1 MITERTF
8 DFKEEA
14 FFIIFKGLSIV
25 TNCNR
30 PESVPLTENVLKPLA
45 KSISVSLGLSA
56 ATPATDAAVH
66 KNIFASGVTTLI
78 ISNEEINGIMKIV
91 KLLEESGLL
100 IKGVTE
106 AIKNKAKEKKRGF
119 LRILLGTLEAS
130 LLRNILTGKWT
141 IKAGHDF

>member
-8 DFKEEA
+8 DVKEKP
-14 FFIIFKGLSIV
+14 FFISLKGLSIV
-25 TNCNR
+25 TNCHR
-30 PESVPLTENVLKPLA
+30 PESVPLTENVLTPLA

-106 AIKNKAKEKKRGF
+106 AIKNKAKEKRKR
-119 LRILLGTLEAS
+119 LS
-130 LLRNILTGKWT
+130 PNI
-141 IKAGHDF
+141 IRHFRS

>member
-78 ISNEEINGIMKIV
+78 ISNEKINDIMKIV

-106 AIKNKAKEKKRGF
+106 AIKNKAKEKRKR
-119 LRILLGTLEAS
+119 LS
-130 LLRNILTGKWT
+130 PNI
-141 IKAGHDF
+141 IRHFRS

>member
-8 DFKEEA
+8 DVKEKP
-14 FFIIFKGLSIV
+14 FFIIFKGLPIV
-25 TNCNR
+25 TNCHR
-30 PESVPLTENVLKPLA
+30 PESVPLTENVLTPLA

-106 AIKNKAKEKKRGF
+106 AIKNKAKEKRKR
-119 LRILLGTLEAS
+119 LS
-130 LLRNILTGKWT
+130 PNI
-141 IKAGHDF
+141 IRHFRS

>member
-8 DFKEEA
+8 DVKEKP

-25 TNCNR
+25 TNCHR
-30 PESVPLTENVLKPLA
+30 PESVPLTENVLTPLA

-106 AIKNKAKEKKRGF
+106 AIKNKAKEKRKR
-119 LRILLGTLEAS
+119 LS
-130 LLRNILTGKWT
+130 PNI
-141 IKAGHDF
+141 IRQFRS

>member
-1 MITERTF
+1 MITERAF
-8 DFKEEA
+8 DVKEKS

-25 TNCNR
+25 TNCHR

-78 ISNEEINGIMKIV
+78 ILNEEINDIMKIV

-106 AIKNKAKEKKRGF
+106 AIKNKAKEKTRGF
-119 LRILLGTLEAS
+119 LRILLGTLQAS

-141 IKAGHDF
+141 IRAGHDF

>member
-8 DFKEEA
+8 DVKEKP

-25 TNCNR
+25 TNCHR

-56 ATPATDAAVH
+56 ATAATDAAVH

-106 AIKNKAKEKKRGF
+106 AIKNKAKEKRKR
-119 LRILLGTLEAS
+119 LS
-130 LLRNILTGKWT
+130 PNI
-141 IKAGHDF
+141 IRHFRS

>member
-106 AIKNKAKEKKRGF
+106 AIKNKAKEKRKR
-119 LRILLGTLEAS
+119 LS
-130 LLRNILTGKWT
+130 PNI
-141 IKAGHDF
+141 IRHFRS

>member
-8 DFKEEA
+8 DVKEKA
-14 FFIIFKGLSIV
+14 IFIIFKGLSIV
-25 TNCNR
+25 TSCHR
-30 PESVPLTENVLKPLA
+30 PESVSLTENVLKPSA
-45 KSISVSLGLSA
+45 KSISVSLGLPA
-56 ATPATDAAVH
+56 ATPAADAAVH

-78 ISNEEINGIMKIV
+78 ISNEEINDIMKIV

-106 AIKNKAKEKKRGF
+106 AIKNKAKEKTRGF

-141 IKAGHDF
+141 IRAGHDF